1 MDPPGGTCH
10 CSPSYLIRSIPP
22 VEGLENN
29 AKKQCGV
36 GPVVDGDPI
45 GPRQLIVQRCL
56 PKWPWSKLTLGAVR
70 DGLIEDRQINL
81 FLQREDL

>member
-10 CSPSYLIRSIPP
+10 CSPSYLIKSIPP

-36 GPVVDGDPI
+36 GPVVSGDPI
-45 GPRQLIVQRCL
+45 GPRQLIVPVLLKRNPQTSMSDEREQPYSIHSPL
-56 PKWPWSKLTLGAVR
+56 LFAKDRTLY
-70 DGLIEDRQINL
+70 
-81 FLQREDL
+81 

>member
-10 CSPSYLIRSIPP
+10 CSPSYLTRSIPP

-36 GPVVDGDPI
+36 GPVVGGDPI
-45 GPRQLIVQRCL
+45 GPRQLIVVLLKRNPQTSISDEREQPYSIHSPL
-56 PKWPWSKLTLGAVR
+56 FAKDRTLY
-70 DGLIEDRQINL
+70 
-81 FLQREDL
+81 

>member
-1 MDPPGGTCH
+1 MDPRGGTCH

-45 GPRQLIVQRCL
+45 GPRQLIVLLKRNPQTSISDEPDVNSHTAYTVPLFAKDR
-56 PKWPWSKLTLGAVR
+56 TLY
-70 DGLIEDRQINL
+70 
-81 FLQREDL
+81 